1 MKKTISMPDAF
12 VILLGLALLTTIASY
27 FVIPG
32 SFSSANT
39 EGSLIQ
45 LSDFVRAENP
55 SPVGLF
61 VTDSG
66 RGLFNILFEGL
77 VSGDRYGAAI
87 GVVAFILITGGA
99 FGVVMKTNA
108 IENGMMALIDKTKT
122 LDWVFLPALFLV
134 FSLGGAIFG
143 MGEEAIAFCI
153 VLFPILRQLG
163 YDAAVTVLVTYV
175 ATQIGFATSP
185 INPFSIAIAQGIADL
200 PLFSGAWL
208 RVMSFVVLN
217 TIALWFSLS
226 YAKRIRQ
233 VHRDGSTAAST
244 VQMQRLDTVILSVF
258 ALCLVWVVYG
268 VTVKGYYIPE
278 IATQF
283 FVLGL
288 LVAFVAKL
296 GGRLTVQNSVD
307 AFKHGSAELLPAA
320 LLVGLA
326 KGLVILLGGTDLH
339 SPSMLNTFLYDC
351 ASLITLVPDY
361 VAAVA
366 MYVFQSAFNF
376 FVSSGSGQAAIT
388 MPLMSPL
395 SDLIGVSRQTAV
407 LAFQLGDGLTNIIIP
422 TSASLIG
429 CLGVTN
435 LAWGDWFKVIW
446 RLMLML
452 FIASIAFMVFAQFI
466 QYQ

>member
-32 SFSSANT
+32 SFSSPNA

-61 VTDSG
+61 VTESG

-175 ATQIGFATSP
+175 ATQVGFATSP

-208 RVMSFVVLN
+208 RVVSFVVLN
-217 TIALWFSLS
+217 TIALWFTLR

-233 VHRDGSTAAST
+233 VHRDISTTASTA
-244 VQMQRLDTVILSVF
+244 QMQRLDTVILSVF
-258 ALCLVWVVYG
+258 ALCLAWVVYG

-288 LVAFVAKL
+288 MVAFVAKL
-296 GGRLTVQNSVD
+296 GGRLTVQHSVD
-307 AFKHGSAELLPAA
+307 AFKQGSAELLPAA